1 MRFGYVGGSPRARLF
16 LDSKRAGK
24 RMADVRTPFGAQGVI
39 LAQVRKLAGKLNF
52 DRTAV
57 EGRAGRVALK
67 PLYDFVMRGGREW
80 ALEPGRYRGVG
91 LRVEA
96 AHVRI
101 CSDARTTKAGIA
113 AVALLRNEF
122 VVELRG
128 PAYEVLLKALQVTNE
143 IYGSESSATVAA
155 IRALGDEL
163 RGMASIV
170 LSDKMRQL
178 EPRYRYR
185 PGPPLSW
192 QR

>member
-1 MRFGYVGGSPRARLF
+1 
-16 LDSKRAGK
+16 
-24 RMADVRTPFGAQGVI
+24 MALR
-39 LAQVRKLAGKLNF
+39 
-52 DRTAV
+52 
-57 EGRAGRVALK
+57 

-91 LRVEA
+91 LRVET

-101 CSDARTTKAGIA
+101 CSDARTTKAGMA

-163 RGMASIV
+163 KARRRLYFRIT
-170 LSDKMRQL
+170 MRQL
-178 EPRYRYR
+178 EPRYRHR